1 MSKKFV
7 DKLKEEKKELL
18 KEFYTLSSKKLDSEW
33 CIYNQRLLELDASI
47 RYYELMVPKE
57 YFGLVENEIG
67 TKGLQVINKNNYE

>member
-7 DKLKEEKKELL
+7 DKLKEEKKEIL

-33 CIYNQRLLELDASI
+33 FIYNQRLLELDASI
-47 RYYELMVPKE
+47 RYYESMVPKE

-67 TKGLQVINKNNYE
+67 VKRLQIINQNKDE